1 MTGAAIDLLWPPP
14 RRWRRR
20 VAGRRTAACESR
32 MAHKEGSPNFKDFDE
47 RLRRLRERAR
57 LPQDDEDKQQAR
69 PSIGGA
75 GVHVGIELVA
85 GVIGGGLIG
94 YWLDRWFETWPIL
107 FLVFFFLGAA
117 AGMLNAYRYIR
128 RISGVPEERSKDG

>member
-1 MTGAAIDLLWPPP
+1 M
-14 RRWRRR
+14 
-20 VAGRRTAACESR
+20 AG
-32 MAHKEGSPNFKDFDE
+32 KEGSPDFKNFDE
-47 RLRRLRERAR
+47 RLRRLRESAR
-57 LPQDDEDKQQAR
+57 LPQDEETRERAR

-75 GVHVGIELVA
+75 GVQVGVELVA

-94 YWLDRWFETWPIL
+94 YGLDRWFETWPIW

-128 RISGVPEERSKDG
+128 RISDVPEERSKDG